1 MVTVQEEWVA
11 IAILRCLEMEKA
23 IVEGGGASGVAA
35 VLAGL
40 CPELKGKK
48 YTTIKYFFLKLIQN
62 KNVNLILF
70 KKHSTS
76 NQNIF
81 SRVVIP
87 LCGGNIDTT
96 ILGRCLD
103 RGLAADGRLVKF
115 SCTISDRPGGMAELL
130 RLDLFYW
137 QIINHFVF

>member
-48 YTTIKYFFLKLIQN
+48 YTNEFFREIIFTKKLYIPQHIFLKLI
-62 KNVNLILF
+62 LF
-70 KKHSTS
+70 KNH
-76 NQNIF
+76 QNIF

-130 RLDLFYW
+130 R
-137 QIINHFVF
+137 